1 MSKSMIATVGGL
13 SAADRANLIPSNLR
27 KDVVLFAGTSREVVG
42 TLTWQDL
49 FPETKVVQE
58 KNVIDEF
65 VGGAIT
71 PSHGNIYV
79 TERGVRCYTYDVVHG
94 FRFNLPIDSHLFS
107 RVRFTWEGATT
118 YRTGAF
124 ISFGV
129 GGQTLNDSDWDAQ
142 VKYLHQNHVPPSGAI
157 DVVIPDNSK
166 QLYIKSILAGGEYW
180 IAKTELIKREK

>member
-13 SAADRANLIPSNLR
+13 SATDRANLIPSNLR

-49 FPETKVVQE
+49 FPATMVVQD

-71 PSHGNIYV
+71 PSHAMIEV
-79 TERGVRCYTYDVVHG
+79 QARGIRCYTYDVVHG

-107 RVRFTWEGATT
+107 KVRFTWEGATT

-157 DVVIPDNSK
+157 DVVIPDNGK

-180 IAKTELIKREK
+180 ISKTELIKREK